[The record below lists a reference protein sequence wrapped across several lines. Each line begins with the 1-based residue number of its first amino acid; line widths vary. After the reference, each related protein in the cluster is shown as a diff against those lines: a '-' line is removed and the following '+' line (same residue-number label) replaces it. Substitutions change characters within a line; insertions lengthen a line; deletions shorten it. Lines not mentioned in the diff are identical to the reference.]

1 MVIEKGLIRTLFQ
14 FYLQAA
20 FQLND
25 VLKLCPRFSH
35 TPKKYLVHSNPI
47 GRETVFQSTS

>member
-1 MVIEKGLIRTLFQ
+1 MVIEKGLIFQ